1 MFKKYVFLNISG
13 GYLKGGRLLSSVVAS
28 YMAEPTSYWFSMI
41 GIYESSLFRF
51 RLNYQVEQSWKTLS
65 STFTFFHPGGLPWSV
80 VLNAQTFL
88 WIGMDGLLYV
98 SLLEAALC
106 CANNEVDGYINV
118 EFSPVWC
125 KAALGRMC
133 NCHLK

>member
-1 MFKKYVFLNISG
+1 MKVPYSDLDSTTKLNN
-13 GYLKGGRLLSSVVAS
+13 LGRHFH
-28 YMAEPTSYWFSMI
+28 P
-41 GIYESSLFRF
+41 
-51 RLNYQVEQSWKTLS
+51 LS

-88 WIGMDGLLYV
+88 WIGMDGLLYA

-106 CANNEVDGYINV
+106 CAYNEVDGYINA